1 MKIYSASEAVWPALE
16 RTYSFLFRPFKGET
30 FLKLAAV
37 ATVSEGFIVSYRVA
51 VPNAFPVDIDPA
63 ALAAFLFDPEFLP
76 VAILWATAIFLIAIY
91 GYFLVTL
98 LRFAFVHCLIH
109 QTREIRAAMKLYREE
124 AERYFTASMIVWL
137 AFLVLTVVA
146 FVLYFLAAYGSTANA
161 NAQGKSD
168 SLHFAFPRFL
178 SSPIAL
184 VLLLAACV
192 AHILLN
198 DLILPHMAIE
208 ASSFAKAWDA
218 VRAHIAANKVDFLK
232 FFILRLAMPMAA
244 GVLLWFAGWVVGHI
258 VFGLLGISAA
268 GFNAMLEGFNGL
280 RAFIRVVIEWVF
292 VILGLG
298 VGVVLAISLGGPLGV
313 FMRSYALFFYGGHYK
328 ALGNLLEPPRV

>member
-37 ATVSEGFIVSYRVA
+37 AAVSEGFIVSYRVA
-51 VPNAFPVDIDPA
+51 VPNAFPVYLDPG
-63 ALAAFLFDPEFLP
+63 ALASFLFDPEFPP
-76 VAILWATAIFLIAIY
+76 VAILWAAAIFLIAIY
-91 GYFLVTL
+91 GYYLVTL

-109 QTREIRAAMKLYREE
+109 QTGEIRAAAKLYREE

-137 AFLVLTVVA
+137 AFLVVAVLA
-146 FVLYFLAAYGSTANA
+146 FVLYFMAAYGSVGA
-161 NAQGKSD
+161 NAQGKPG
-168 SLHFAFPRFL
+168 SLYFAFPSFL
-178 SSPIAL
+178 SSPIAV
-184 VLLLAACV
+184 VLMLTACV
-192 AHILLN
+192 AHIFLN

-208 ASSFAKAWDA
+208 ASSFAKAWAA
-218 VRAHIAANKVDFLK
+218 VWAHIAANKVDFLK

-244 GVLLWFAGWVVGHI
+244 GVLLWFAGWVVGHV

-268 GFNAMLEGFNGL
+268 GFNAMLEGFSGL
-280 RAFIRVVIEWVF
+280 RAYIRVAIEWVF
-292 VILGLG
+292 VLLGLG
-298 VGVVLAISLGGPLGV
+298 AGVVLAISLGGPLGV
-313 FMRSYALFFYGGHYK
+313 FTRSYALFFYGGHYK